1 MTYSPPGR
9 AGSRMPTLCA
19 RRASASITGREVG
32 ESRSSSEL
40 KTTATVVSAQARVRA
55 SWCARS
61 VYSSAASPPFMSYT
75 PGPHARP
82 CPSIRNGRCLAVPEE
97 NTVS

>member
-1 MTYSPPGR
+1 VPAPFRAITYSPPGR

-55 SWCARS
+55 SRCARS
-61 VYSSAASPPFMSYT
+61 A
-75 PGPHARP
+75 
-82 CPSIRNGRCLAVPEE
+82 
-97 NTVS
+97 